1 MPEQVF
7 FPLTPKL
14 KDGADRKIASF
25 NRAGVWDSRAS
36 VELDNLSESLNI
48 EDIVP
53 KSIELTGIPDM
64 WARPL
69 LFEMALYDTRHPLHR
84 RILGEWRGLL
94 AMIALNKWRHLPLKV
109 EKIKIPSQGGATA
122 PASPDF
128 LNALEKLTPSK
139 TLSGDTDWHNLYV
152 ILFDGNPI
160 GITSPT
166 TIVCTSANYYNR
178 IKNVAWFNGEFLL
191 DPSNFLSLDEKAA
204 LASWLE
210 QLKDNL
216 HKHSQRIK
224 GMSEYDKLLGLID
237 RQGDDEGKNKGF
249 IQDLGGSP
257 KTPIDL
263 EQKGFGMTGGIFIYI
278 DKPIAAIDVPPEKSH
293 VLLRASK
300 TLTGSPISLL
310 VVDAKIA
317 EQWRIKQHEIL
328 VNGTLTLASI
338 QFSGIGSDCRR
349 IGSIPLPQKLEWRL
363 PKDFFTKKLFV
374 IQQQNAFPGA
384 MKIKGDDMLQ
394 FQGQTV
400 TPILPINEELL
411 NYFTADDLCQRV
423 SFEQGTEGFVV
434 YLRLPLSGPDGNGRD
449 FVVQKEFRFR
459 DNEVVSISTVPVL
472 EVWPN
477 FKINKIGE
485 TSEPAWNIYYTYF
498 STTGEQ
504 TFYAKPYTLGEKPDP
519 QTFKDRY
526 SKKIEREI
534 TPMDVFPEAMVCTAE
549 VTNPQTYSMEPIQA
563 GILLLTQPRPIT
575 QELNKKWLI
584 GIDLGTTST
593 NVYATNTYRDPF
605 PIIFK
610 ERFLKVTAASDERRA
625 FLYDDFLP
633 GKEKNTPFLSI
644 FHDFLTRQED
654 LRPLLDGHIYFLRN
668 YKSLDA
674 TRKDIKADLK
684 WSEDPTV
691 RFRTMTFLEQLC
703 LQCSAEA
710 AVDGAEEISWR
721 FSYPSAFSTGDIE
734 AFQQIWNKITTRTG
748 IKQSQ
753 GSPENKMESIV
764 SAHFFAYHPKMQGIK
779 KGLFGPGMVCIDI
792 GGGTSDISIYQGNKL
807 HWQTSLLF
815 AGRNIFLDLLH
826 AKPDFLKI
834 FGVDVLSLNKTT
846 NNRIAFYAQ
855 ADALISS
862 GEGGEGDR
870 CLNNLPHYKEKQEVK
885 EFTQLV
891 AVGLSGIFY
900 YVGLLLQH
908 LIKSSSYQRKMPNIY
923 VAGNGAKMFHWL
935 GAGAYSSNSP
945 ISTLFKSALLKASG
959 FKDDPKTFD
968 VHISPEPKAEA
979 AFGLVC
985 TETDLDESG
994 RTDKVMAGEIF
1005 IEDGKQYDWREPLTA
1020 ERIKKGL
1027 EVPQT
1032 LQNLEDFIESFNS
1045 YANSRNAVIPSLSS
1059 NGILINSIKN
1069 RLSQKLL
1076 DLKGKEAKAIH
1087 VEPLFISALKILLKI
1102 KADEW
1107 ASK

>member
-84 RILGEWRGLL
+84 RILGEWRGLS

-191 DPSNFLSLDEKAA
+191 DPTNLLSLDEKAA

-338 QFSGIGSDCRR
+338 QFSGIGSDRAR
-349 IGSIPLPQKLEWRL
+349 IGSIPLPQLPQKLEWRL

-477 FKINKIGE
+477 FKINKIGKL
-485 TSEPAWNIYYTYF
+485 SEPAWYIYYTYF

-504 TFYAKPYTLGEKPDP
+504 TFYARPYTLGKKPDV
-519 QTFKDRY
+519 QTFKDKLD
-526 SKKIEREI
+526 KKVECEI
-534 TPMDVFPEAMVCTAE
+534 TRMDMFPEAMVCKGE
-549 VTNPQTYSMEPIQA
+549 VVNSQTSSIESIQA
-563 GILLLTQPRPIT
+563 GILLLTPPELIT
-575 QELNKKWLI
+575 QQQNKRWLI
-584 GIDLGTTST
+584 GIDFGTTGT
-593 NVYATNTYRDPF
+593 NVYVTDTNCDPF
-605 PIIFK
+605 PITFK
-610 ERFLKVTAASDERRA
+610 ERFLKVTASGDRRNY
-625 FLYDDFLP
+625 LYDDFLP
-633 GKEKNTPFLSI
+633 GKEENAPFLSI
-644 FHDFLTRQED
+644 FHDFQTKQVE
-654 LRPLLDGHIYFLRN
+654 LRPLLDGHIYFL
-668 YKSLDA
+668 LDYTKFNA
-674 TRKDIKADLK
+674 TAQGMVTDLK
-684 WSEDPTV
+684 WSEDPAV
-691 RFRTMTFLEQLC
+691 RFRTETFLEQLC

-734 AFQQIWNKITTRTG
+734 AFQQIWNAITTKTG

-764 SAHFFAYHPKMQGIK
+764 SAHFFAYHPDMQGIK

-815 AGRNIFLDLLH
+815 AGRNIFLDLLY
-826 AKPDFLKI
+826 AKPDFLEI
-834 FGVDVLSLNKTT
+834 FGVDVSSLNKTT
-846 NNRIAFYAQ
+846 GNRTAFYAQ
-855 ADALISS
+855 VDALISNQ
-862 GEGGEGDR
+862 GQGW
-870 CLNNLPHYKEKQEVK
+870 LNNLHAYAGNQEVK
-885 EFTQLV
+885 KFSQLI
-891 AVGLSGIFY
+891 AVGLSSIFY
-900 YVGLLLQH
+900 YIGLLLQH
-908 LIKSSSYQRKMPNIY
+908 LVKSTSYQGQMPNIY

-935 GAGAYSSNSP
+935 ATGAYSSNSP
-945 ISTLFKSALLKASG
+945 ISALFKSVLLKASG

-994 RTDKVMAGEIF
+994 RTDKVMAGEVF
-1005 IEDGKQYDWREPLTA
+1005 IEDSKQCDWRETLTA
-1020 ERIKKGL
+1020 GRIKKGL

-1032 LQNLEDFIESFNS
+1032 LQNMEDFIEIFNS
-1045 YANSRNAVIPSLSS
+1045 YANSKNAVIPSLFS
-1059 NGILINSIKN
+1059 NDILIKK